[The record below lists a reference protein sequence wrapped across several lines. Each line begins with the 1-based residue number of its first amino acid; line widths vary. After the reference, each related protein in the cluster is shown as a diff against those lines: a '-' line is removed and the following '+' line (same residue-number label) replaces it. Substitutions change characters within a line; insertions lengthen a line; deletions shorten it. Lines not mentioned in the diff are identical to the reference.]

1 MSKKNE
7 EVYRC
12 GSKLTLKKGIEV
24 DKIKAKSTQ

>member
-12 GSKLTLKKGIEV
+12 GSKLISKKGMEV